1 MKRISKHLII
11 KIVRKKVISNQIK
24 KIFRIRKTIATMMM
38 IINNKNIK
46 IEMTIAIK

>member
-1 MKRISKHLII
+1 MKRIFKHLII

-24 KIFRIRKTIATMMM
+24 KIFRIRKIIATTMT

-46 IEMTIAIK
+46 IEMTIAIR